1 MNLRQLELFV
11 SVAREGSFSRGAESS
26 LRTQS
31 TVSQQISA
39 LESELGTRLFDR
51 TGKGVELTAAGR
63 LLYAAADRVLG
74 EVTTL
79 RTEMAAFLGQ
89 GDQTLTLGASN
100 IPATYL
106 LPGLLPEL
114 TRRRPGLTL
123 NVSVADSRAILD
135 RLLAA
140 DFELGVVGEVME
152 LSGCD
157 FQPLAMD
164 ELRLVVAPG
173 HRWSGVRE
181 IALSQLLDEPLLLR
195 ESGSGS
201 GGAFTVALEGLGI
214 DPQQLKVVARLGS
227 NEAVREAVVGGSGA
241 AFLSWLSVRREVA
254 RGELVTIP
262 VHGLEVTRRL
272 WLARRSR
279 RTLSPAAE
287 TVAALL
293 LELYPPEA
301 RLPDLATLRSRAAG

>member
-39 LESELGTRLFDR
+39 LESELGARLFDR

-63 LLYAAADRVLG
+63 LLLESAGRVLA
-74 EVTTL
+74 EVASL
-79 RTEMAAFLGQ
+79 RAGMAAFLGNA
-89 GDQTLTLGASN
+89 DQELVIGASN
-100 IPATYL
+100 IPAAYL
-106 LPGLLPEL
+106 IPGLLPEL
-114 TRRRPGLTL
+114 NRRHPGLSL
-123 NVSVADSRAILD
+123 SVTSADSRAILE
-135 RLLAA
+135 RLQAA
-140 DFELGVVGEVME
+140 AFELAVVGDAVK
-152 LSGCD
+152 SSDCD
-157 FQPLAMD
+157 YQPLALD
-164 ELRLVVAPG
+164 ELQLVVAPA
-173 HRWSGVRE
+173 HRWAQKGAISLE
-181 IALSQLLDEPLLLR
+181 ELFSEPLLLR

-201 GGAFTVALEGLGI
+201 GGALAAALQAVCV
-214 DPQQLKVVARLGS
+214 DPHRLKVAARLGS
-227 NEAVREAVVGGSGA
+227 NEAVREAVSAGCGG

-254 RGELVTIP
+254 RNELVTIP

-272 WLARRSR
+272 WLARRSN

-293 LELYPPEA
+293 LELYPPDA
-301 RLPDLATLRSRAAG
+301 RLPDLPILR